1 MRKSAA
7 AVVVSCCVTVMV
19 SGCAS
24 SSHQR
29 AEGAAPA
36 SDTAGSGAHPRRNAT
51 GATDSLPMASL
62 EQQHVEDIADLLRG
76 RVPGLVVLR
85 LPNGDISLRIR
96 GNDSLTEEG
105 EPLLVIDG
113 MPVASP
119 NLSGALRSLR
129 PHEIASIEVL
139 KDVSSTAV
147 YGMRGAHGVIVI
159 TTKHD

>member
-1 MRKSAA
+1 MRQSA
-7 AVVVSCCVTVMV
+7 AVVVVSCWMVML

-24 SSHQR
+24 RSHPR
-29 AEGAAPA
+29 AEGAVPA
-36 SDTAGSGAHPRRNAT
+36 GDTASPGAHPRRNTT

-62 EQQHVEDIADLLRG
+62 EREHVEDIAELLRG
-76 RVPGLVVLR
+76 RVPGLEVIR
-85 LPNGDISLRIR
+85 LPNGDVSLRIR
-96 GNDSLTEEG
+96 GTDSITEEG

-113 MPVASP
+113 MPVAAP

-139 KDVSSTAV
+139 KDVSSTSV